1 MQDPRSNGA
10 FSWPG
15 AQENARITLLE
26 GETVHPSQPAQGP
39 GGPGQGP
46 PLGLVQ
52 GHAESLYFDADLLS
66 RHVLFLGGIGT
77 GKTNAMLQLVS
88 TLRREAGPDDV
99 FVIFD
104 TKGDFLAD
112 FYRPGDAVLA
122 SEPAAVPGGVT
133 WNLFRDLL
141 SQDPAGP
148 RDEIYEIAS
157 TVFSEEMS
165 RASNNYFFAAAA
177 RDVFAAVAECLL
189 PGSTGSSHSGS
200 SNKELRENLEKPA
213 GDILEML
220 LAQPELAGTARY
232 LEGGRSSETVL
243 AFLQQ
248 TLNKSFSGVF
258 RTAGEFSVRQ
268 FVRAKRARA
277 LFIEYDIAQG
287 SRLSPIYRIL
297 IDLAIK
303 EALGLGRQ
311 RAPGNVFFVLD
322 EFALLPGLSHIG
334 EGVNFGR
341 GLGLKFLA
349 GTQNVNQ
356 VLHAYPGGTGE
367 SILSGFGTVF
377 AFRLMDGV
385 SRQLVRDRFGAN
397 RKQIRTFD
405 AVRTQGVHQLVV
417 EGNVIEDWMLSGLGR
432 GECIVALPE
441 GPPFGFQFRKF
452 TSAGDRRG
460 PI

>member
-1 MQDPRSNGA
+1 VLDNTVLDNTVH
-10 FSWPG
+10 
-15 AQENARITLLE
+15 ENTRVTLLE
-26 GETVHPSQPAQGP
+26 GETVHPGQPAHGPAGP
-39 GGPGQGP
+39 GHGP

-52 GHAESLYFDADLLS
+52 GHAETLYFDADLLS

-77 GKTNAMLQLVS
+77 GKTNAMMQLVS

-112 FYRPGDAVLA
+112 FYRRGDAVLA
-122 SEPAAVPGGVT
+122 SEPGAMAGGVI

-141 SQDPAGP
+141 GPDPAGQ

-165 RASNNYFFAAAA
+165 GASDNYFFAAAA
-177 RDVFAAVAECLL
+177 RDIFAAVAECLVCDQ
-189 PGSTGSSHSGS
+189 PGS
-200 SNKELRENLEKPA
+200 SNKDLRENLEKPL
-213 GDILEML
+213 DEILEML

-232 LEGGRSSETVL
+232 LEGDRTPESVL

-258 RTAGEFSVRQ
+258 RAAGDFSVRQ

-277 LFIEYDIAQG
+277 LFIEYDIARG

-297 IDLAIK
+297 MDLAIK
-303 EALGLGRQ
+303 EAMGLGRE

-322 EFALLPGLSHIG
+322 EFALLPELAHIV
-334 EGVNFGR
+334 EGINFGR
-341 GLGLKFLA
+341 GLGLKFLV
-349 GTQNVNQ
+349 GSQNVNQ

-385 SRQLVRDRFGAN
+385 SRQLVRDRFGTN

-405 AVRTQGVHQLVV
+405 AVRAQGVHQLVV

-441 GPPFGFQFRKF
+441 GPPFEFQFRRF
-452 TSAGDRRG
+452 ATAADRRG
-460 PI
+460 AG

>member
-1 MQDPRSNGA
+1 VPDSRSSNDGY
-10 FSWPG
+10 SWPG

-26 GETVHPSQPAQGP
+26 GETVHPAGPARGP
-39 GGPGQGP
+39 ADPGQGP

-52 GHAESLYFDADLLS
+52 GHTESLYFDADLLS

-77 GKTNAMLQLVS
+77 GKTNAMMQLVS

-112 FYRPGDAVLA
+112 FYRTGDAVLA
-122 SEPAAVPGGVT
+122 SGPDDMPGGVI

-141 SQDPAGP
+141 GQDPAGR

-165 RASNNYFFAAAA
+165 RASDHYFFAAAA
-177 RDVFAAVAECLL
+177 RDIFAAVAECLSCD
-189 PGSTGSSHSGS
+189 GARS
-200 SNKELRENLEKPA
+200 SNKDLRENLEKPP
-213 GDILEML
+213 DELVEML
-220 LAQPELAGTARY
+220 LERPELAGTARY
-232 LEGGRSSETVL
+232 LDGDRTPESVL

-258 RTAGEFSVRQ
+258 RAAGEFSVRQ
-268 FVRAKRARA
+268 FVQAKRARA
-277 LFIEYDIAQG
+277 LFIEYDIARG
-287 SRLSPIYRIL
+287 SRLSPIYRVL
-297 IDLAIK
+297 MDLAIK

-322 EFALLPGLSHIG
+322 EFALLPELSHIS
-334 EGVNFGR
+334 EGINFGR
-341 GLGLKFLA
+341 SLGLKFLV

-356 VLHAYPGGTGE
+356 VLHAYPGGVGE

-377 AFRLMDGV
+377 AFRLMDGI

-417 EGNVIEDWMLSGLGR
+417 EGNVVEDWMLSGLGR
-432 GECIVALPE
+432 GQSIVALPE
-441 GPPFGFQFRKF
+441 GPPFTFQCRKF
-452 TSAGDRRG
+452 VSAADRRG
-460 PI
+460 PRR

>member
-1 MQDPRSNGA
+1 MH
-10 FSWPG
+10 
-15 AQENARITLLE
+15 ENARVTLLE
-26 GETVHPSQPAQGP
+26 GETVHPGQPARGP
-39 GGPGQGP
+39 GGLGQGP

-52 GHAESLYFDADLLS
+52 GHTESLYFDADLLS

-122 SEPAAVPGGVT
+122 SEPATVPGGVT

-141 SQDPAGP
+141 GQDPAAR

-165 RASNNYFFAAAA
+165 QASNNYFFAAAA
-177 RDVFAAVAECLL
+177 RDIFAAVTECLL
-189 PGSTGSSHSGS
+189 YDRSDSSH
-200 SNKELRENLEKPA
+200 KELRESLERPP
-213 GDILEML
+213 GEILEML

-232 LEGGRSSETVL
+232 LEGGQTSKSVL

-248 TLNKSFSGVF
+248 TLNQSFSGAF
-258 RTAGEFSVRQ
+258 RTAGEFSVRR
-268 FVRAKRARA
+268 FVRTKRARA
-277 LFIEYDIAQG
+277 LFIEYDIARG

-311 RAPGNVFFVLD
+311 QAPGNVFFVLD
-322 EFALLPGLSHIG
+322 EFALLPELAHIAAA
-334 EGVNFGR
+334 VNFGR
-341 GLGLKFLA
+341 SLGLKFLA

-367 SILSGFGTVF
+367 TILSGFGTVF

-405 AVRTQGVHQLVV
+405 AVRAQGVHQLVV
-417 EGNVIEDWMLSGLGR
+417 EGNVIEDWMLSGLR
-432 GECIVALPE
+432 QGECIVALPE

-452 TSAGDRRG
+452 APADGRRG
-460 PI
+460 PV

>member
-1 MQDPRSNGA
+1 MH
-10 FSWPG
+10 
-15 AQENARITLLE
+15 ENARVTLLE
-26 GETVHPSQPAQGP
+26 GETVHPGQPARGP
-39 GGPGQGP
+39 GGLGQGP
-46 PLGLVQ
+46 PLGLIQ
-52 GHAESLYFDADLLS
+52 GHTESLYFDADLLS

-122 SEPAAVPGGVT
+122 SEPALVPGGVT
-133 WNLFRDLL
+133 WNLFHDLL
-141 SQDPAGP
+141 GQDPAGQ

-165 RASNNYFFAAAA
+165 RASNNYFFATAA
-177 RDVFAAVAECLL
+177 RDIFAAMTECLL
-189 PGSTGSSHSGS
+189 HDGSGR
-200 SNKELRENLEKPA
+200 SNKDLRESLEKPL
-213 GDILEML
+213 DEILEL
-220 LAQPELAGTARY
+220 LRARPELAGTARY
-232 LEGGRSSETVL
+232 LEGGQTAKSVL

-248 TLNKSFSGVF
+248 ALNKSFSGVF
-258 RTAGEFSVRQ
+258 RDTGEFSVRQ

-277 LFIEYDIAQG
+277 LFIEYDIARG

-311 RAPGNVFFVLD
+311 QAPGSVFFVLD
-322 EFALLPGLSHIG
+322 EFALLPELAHIAAAI
-334 EGVNFGR
+334 NFGR

-349 GTQNVNQ
+349 GTQNVHQ

-367 SILSGFGTVF
+367 TILSGFGTVF

-405 AVRTQGVHQLVV
+405 AVRAQGVHQLVV

-452 TSAGDRRG
+452 QSATGLRG
-460 PI
+460 SI

>member
-1 MQDPRSNGA
+1 VPDPRSAGGT
-10 FSWPG
+10 SWSG
-15 AQENARITLLE
+15 AQEGARVTLLE
-26 GETVHPSQPAQGP
+26 GETVHPGLPAHGPAGP
-39 GGPGQGP
+39 GHGP
-46 PLGLVQ
+46 PLGLIQ

-77 GKTNAMLQLVS
+77 GKTNAMMQLVS
-88 TLRREAGPDDV
+88 SLRREAGPDDV

-104 TKGDFLAD
+104 TKGDFLSG

-122 SEPAAVPGGVT
+122 SEPGGMAGGVI

-141 SQDPAGP
+141 GPDPAGQ

-177 RDVFAAVAECLL
+177 RDIFAAVTECLL
-189 PGSTGSSHSGS
+189 YDQPGSSH
-200 SNKELRENLEKPA
+200 KELRESLERSP
-213 GDILEML
+213 DELMEML

-232 LEGGRSSETVL
+232 LDGGQTSRSVL

-248 TLNKSFSGVF
+248 TLNTSFSGAF
-258 RTAGEFSVRQ
+258 RAAGEFSVRQ
-268 FVRAKRARA
+268 FVRSKRARA
-277 LFIEYDIAQG
+277 LFIEYDIARG

-311 RAPGNVFFVLD
+311 QAPGNVFFVLD
-322 EFALLPGLSHIG
+322 EFALLPELAHIAAAI
-334 EGVNFGR
+334 NFGR

-349 GTQNVNQ
+349 GTQNVHQ
-356 VLHAYPGGTGE
+356 VLQAYPGGTGE
-367 SILSGFGTVF
+367 TILSGFGTVF

-385 SRQLVRDRFGAN
+385 SRQLVRDRFGTN

-405 AVRTQGVHQLVV
+405 AVRAQGVHQLVV
-417 EGNVIEDWMLSGLGR
+417 DGNVIEDWMLSGLGR

-441 GPPFGFQFRKF
+441 GPPFGFQFREYPSV
-452 TSAGDRRG
+452 SARRG
-460 PI
+460 PV

>member
-1 MQDPRSNGA
+1 VTEPRFTGGL
-10 FSWPG
+10 SWSG
-15 AQENARITLLE
+15 AQENPRVTLLE
-26 GETVHPSQPAQGP
+26 GETVHPGQPVHSPAAP
-39 GGPGQGP
+39 GHGP
-46 PLGLVQ
+46 PLALVQ

-77 GKTNAMLQLVS
+77 GKTNAMMQLVS
-88 TLRREAGPDDV
+88 SLRREAGPDDV
-99 FVIFD
+99 FVVFD

-112 FYRPGDAVLA
+112 FYRTGDAVLA
-122 SEPAAVPGGVT
+122 SEPAGMAGGVV

-141 SQDPAGP
+141 GRDPAGQ

-165 RASNNYFFAAAA
+165 RASNNYFFATAA
-177 RDVFAAVAECLL
+177 RDVFAAVTECLL
-189 PGSTGSSHSGS
+189 CDGSAR
-200 SNKELRENLEKPA
+200 SNQDLRES
-213 GDILEML
+213 LEMPREDIAEML
-220 LAQPELAGTARY
+220 RAWPELAGTARY
-232 LEGGRSSETVL
+232 LDGEQASRSVL

-248 TLNKSFSGVF
+248 TLNKSLSGAF
-258 RTAGEFSVRQ
+258 RAAGEFSVRQ

-287 SRLSPIYRIL
+287 SRLSSVYRIL

-311 RAPGNVFFVLD
+311 QAPGSVYFVLD
-322 EFALLPGLSHIG
+322 EFALLPELAHIAAA
-334 EGVNFGR
+334 VNFGR

-349 GTQNVNQ
+349 GTQNVSQ

-367 SILSGFGTVF
+367 TILSGFGTVF
-377 AFRLMDGV
+377 AFRLMDGA
-385 SRQLVRDRFGAN
+385 SRRLVRDRFGAN

-405 AVRTQGVHQLVV
+405 AVRAQGVHQLVV

-441 GPPFGFQFRKF
+441 GPPFGFRFRRF
-452 TSAGDRRG
+452 PSAAARRG
-460 PI
+460 PV

>member
-1 MQDPRSNGA
+1 VPDSRSNGA
-10 FSWPG
+10 FSWTG
-15 AQENARITLLE
+15 AQENARVTLLE
-26 GETVHPSQPAQGP
+26 GETVHPGQPARGPAGP
-39 GGPGQGP
+39 GHGP

-52 GHAESLYFDADLLS
+52 GHTESLYFDADLLS

-77 GKTNAMLQLVS
+77 GKTNAMMQLVS
-88 TLRREAGPDDV
+88 SLRREAGPDDV

-122 SEPAAVPGGVT
+122 SEPGGMAGGVI

-141 SQDPAGP
+141 GPDPAGL

-177 RDVFAAVAECLL
+177 RDIFAAVAEYLVYDQ
-189 PGSTGSSHSGS
+189 PGS
-200 SNKELRENLEKPA
+200 SNKDLRESLEKSP
-213 GDILEML
+213 GEVLEML

-232 LEGGRSSETVL
+232 LESDRTAESVF

-258 RTAGEFSVRQ
+258 RAAGEFSVRQ

-277 LFIEYDIAQG
+277 LFIEYDIARG

-297 IDLAIK
+297 IDLTIK

-311 RAPGNVFFVLD
+311 QTPGSVFFVLD
-322 EFALLPGLSHIG
+322 EFALLPELAHIAAAI
-334 EGVNFGR
+334 NFGR

-349 GTQNVNQ
+349 GTQNVSQ

-367 SILSGFGTVF
+367 TILSGFGTLF

-405 AVRTQGVHQLVV
+405 AVRAQGVHQLVV

-452 TSAGDRRG
+452 PSAADRRG
-460 PI
+460 PV